1 MILYKNVPNST
12 FPISCLIFSALRS
25 HQKEVLFHFSKGLSI
40 FYVDGQ
46 GGGGGFPKIYDF
58 LQGGRGGLSKC
69 LCRFK
74 HYY

>member
-25 HQKEVLFHFSKGLSI
+25 HQKEVLFHFSKGSSI

-46 GGGGGFPKIYDF
+46 GGGGVSQKSTIFYKGGEGFE
-58 LQGGRGGLSKC
+58 
-69 LCRFK
+69 
-74 HYY
+74 